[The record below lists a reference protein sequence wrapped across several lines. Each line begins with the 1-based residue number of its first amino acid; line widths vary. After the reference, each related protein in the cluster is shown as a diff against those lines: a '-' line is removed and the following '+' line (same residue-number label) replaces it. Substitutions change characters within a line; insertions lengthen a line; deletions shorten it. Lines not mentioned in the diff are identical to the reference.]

1 MIHTRKEALP
11 TPQSMK
17 FAVRRALRSSLL
29 ELGSGTKAELSERLG
44 ISFPTVSKVVEL
56 MLQEGEVNLLGLDE
70 SSGGRRANRYAFNP
84 DHMLGLAVYYEKE
97 QSVYTVFNWNGDLLE
112 RKAEDGILHRGPEAL
127 ASQMAN
133 WTRRYPEIRSIAV
146 GMPAAV
152 RDGLI
157 FHVPSYGTF
166 QDYNLQSYLEDLF
179 SIPVI
184 VENDMNAAVLGYHN
198 LSGSEE
204 ASLVYVYLGHNGPG
218 AGLLINGNV
227 VRGRSF
233 FTGEI
238 GFVPMCEGSNFQD
251 ILERNRSVMSSL
263 IEPDQEQIDALSRL
277 SAAFTAILNP
287 DAILWCEH
295 NLSPSALVS
304 IKERASAYVPKR
316 HLPEM
321 LLRDWE
327 HDYLAGLQRIA
338 LDMMISDTSA
348 M

>member
-1 MIHTRKEALP
+1 MDTRKEPLP

-17 FAVRRALRSSLL
+17 YAVRRALRASLL
-29 ELGSGTKAELSERLG
+29 ELGSGTKAELSDRLG
-44 ISFPTVSKVVEL
+44 ISFPTVSKVLVQ
-56 MLQEGEVNLLGLDE
+56 MAQEGEVTLLGLDE

-84 DHMLGLAVYYEKE
+84 DYMLGLAVYYEKE
-97 QSVYTVFNWNGDLLE
+97 RSVYTIFNWNGDLVE
-112 RKAEDGILHRGPEAL
+112 RQTEDGILQLGPEAL
-127 ASQMAN
+127 ASQLRS
-133 WTRRYPEIRSIAV
+133 WIHRYPKIRSIAV

-152 RDGLI
+152 RDGVV
-157 FHVPSYGTF
+157 FHVPLYGTF
-166 QDYNLQSYLEDLF
+166 QDYDLKSYLENLF

-184 VENDMNAAVLGYHN
+184 VENDMNAAVLGYQN
-198 LSGSEE
+198 LSRTEE
-204 ASLVYVYLGHNGPG
+204 ASLVYVYFGHNGPG

-227 VRGRSF
+227 VRGKSF

-238 GFVPMCEGSNFQD
+238 GYVPMSKDNNFQD
-251 ILERNRSVMSSL
+251 VLERKSAVMSSL
-263 IEPDQEQIDALSRL
+263 IEPDEEQIDALSRL

-295 NLSPSALVS
+295 NLLPSTLLS
-304 IKERASAYVPKR
+304 IKDRASAYVPER

-321 LLRDWE
+321 LLREWE
-327 HDYLAGLQRIA
+327 HDYIAGLQRLA

>member
-1 MIHTRKEALP
+1 MTTRKEALP

-17 FAVRRALRSSLL
+17 YAVRRALRSSLL
-29 ELGSGTKAELSERLG
+29 ELGSGTKAELSDRLG
-44 ISFPTVSKVVEL
+44 ISFPTVSKVLEQ
-56 MLQEGEVNLLGLDE
+56 MAQEGEVTLLGLDE

-84 DHMLGLAVYYEKE
+84 DYMLGLAVYYEKE
-97 QSVYTVFNWNGDLLE
+97 QSVYTIFNWNGDLIE
-112 RKAEDGILHRGPEAL
+112 RKAEDGILQLGPEAL
-127 ASQMAN
+127 ASQLGS
-133 WTRRYPEIRSIAV
+133 WIHRYPKIRSIAV

-152 RDGLI
+152 RDGVI
-157 FHVPSYGTF
+157 FHVPLYGTF
-166 QDYNLQSYLEDLF
+166 QDYDLKSYLENLF

-184 VENDMNAAVLGYHN
+184 VENDMNAAVLGYQN
-198 LSGSEE
+198 LSRSEE

-238 GFVPMCEGSNFQD
+238 GYVPMSKDNNFHD
-251 ILERNRSVMSSL
+251 VLDRKGSVMSSL
-263 IEPDQEQIDALSRL
+263 IEPDEEQIDALSRL

-295 NLSPSALVS
+295 NLLPSTLLSV
-304 IKERASAYVPKR
+304 KNRASAYVPER

-321 LLRDWE
+321 LLREWE
-327 HDYLAGLQRIA
+327 HDYIAGLQRLA